1 MSRSSTDDV
10 EVVMCPA
17 SGSPGYYCNSDVC
30 LNNVDSLH
38 WLHLGFVVT
47 MIVMSFL
54 NYLPSQ
60 STVFLCS
67 SQWTGGCLCLH
78 GLDFWKQQDW
88 KTGGSFQGKNVSI
101 NFKIS
106 LYNFVVYKV
115 KVLKNRCGCLPK
127 IQFCRYFWYLTI
139 HFSNFYV

>member
-60 STVFLCS
+60 STVFVCS

-78 GLDFWKQQDW
+78 GLDFWKQKDW

-101 NFKIS
+101 NFKVS
-106 LYNFVVYKV
+106 L
-115 KVLKNRCGCLPK
+115 
-127 IQFCRYFWYLTI
+127 
-139 HFSNFYV
+139 SNFLVLQIFLVLDYTFLQFLCLESCIFGLVFLLNI